1 MGEGGDKEKAVEKED
16 EDRPKRRR
24 TAEQHSVYERVSMLE
39 KLVLFRHL
47 PLNIFFS
54 FFVYLYYSFF
64 AVVCVCLEQKRR
76 SRIQEKLRTLQEMVP
91 NASKVSS

>member
-1 MGEGGDKEKAVEKED
+1 MGEGGDKEKAVENED

-47 PLNIFFS
+47 PLNIFF
-54 FFVYLYYSFF
+54 FFFRLLILFF
-64 AVVCVCLEQKRR
+64 FCCGLCL
-76 SRIQEKLRTLQEMVP
+76 S
-91 NASKVSS
+91 